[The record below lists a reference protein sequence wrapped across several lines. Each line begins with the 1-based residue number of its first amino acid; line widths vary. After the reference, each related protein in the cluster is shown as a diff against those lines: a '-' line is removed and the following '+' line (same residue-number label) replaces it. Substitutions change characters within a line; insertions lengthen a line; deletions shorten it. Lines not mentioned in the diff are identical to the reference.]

1 MHRPE
6 NNQLP
11 LPPSLDEVRASTVDI
26 SVIIVNYNVRE
37 FLEQALRSIERAETA
52 LHVEVFVVDNNSI
65 DGSVEMVQTRFPDVK
80 LIANENN
87 VGFSTANNQA
97 IRRAKGR
104 YLFILNPDTI
114 LREDTLDTLVSFMD
128 AHPDS
133 GAVGCKILNP
143 DGTFAPES
151 RRSFPTPDVAFY
163 RISGLSRLFPNSKRF
178 GRYNLS
184 YLSPEEAT
192 EVDALSG
199 SCMMVRHEALLRPY
213 KKAVRAVEKTD
224 SHYPGAGLFDEA
236 FFMYGEDLDWCYRIQ
251 QAGWKIHYTPDTQII
266 HYKGEST
273 KKGELRYVL
282 LFYGAMLRFAQKHFK
297 KRHSFLLRGLL
308 RVGIVIRGGLQVV
321 TNTFKRFALPLTDLL
336 LVALAAAL
344 AGGFRY
350 FLSALPF
357 PPLYFGLV
365 TPVFAVSIVAAIGV
379 LGGYRR
385 LHRTRVLPVLLGS
398 LLGFAIVSTLSF
410 FFQGIAFSRIAL
422 LAGLVL
428 AILFLG
434 SSRLIGRKPRRSE
447 HLLNRAVLVGN
458 YTEASRLNQTLVDH
472 PRPPLQLVG
481 YLEAESDIPHTTD
494 LSIPYLGGLRHLR
507 DTVRLREIDE
517 VLFAASMLSNQ
528 TIFSLIQQLQGLP
541 VACKIL
547 HEDREHLIGQARI
560 DALTA
565 PALIDAEQAF
575 GRQRSTFARR
585 AFEVT
590 LAILGL
596 MIHPFVSLIAKS
608 TGPESFPFAL
618 AGKTKQLTGVLR
630 GQCALVGHRAEEAP
644 LLPET
649 WQLKPGIFTLT
660 DMLPAHSRNPQEISN
675 AYWLYARNQSMAFD
689 LDVIIRCLNQLRESA
704 SGNR

>member
-6 NNQLP
+6 KNQLP
-11 LPPSLDEVRASTVDI
+11 PPSLDEVRASTVDI

-37 FLEQALRSIERAETA
+37 FLEQALRSIERAA
-52 LHVEVFVVDNNSI
+52 SNLKVEVFVVDNNSI
-65 DGSVEMVQTRFPDVK
+65 DGSVEMVKTRFPDVK

-97 IRRAKGR
+97 IRVARGR

-114 LREDTLDTLVSFMD
+114 LREDTLDILVSFMD
-128 AHPDS
+128 AHPES

-184 YLSPEEAT
+184 YLSPDEAT

-199 SCMMVRHEALLRPY
+199 SSMVVRHEALLRPY
-213 KKAVRAVEKTD
+213 GSAPATEGTD
-224 SHYPGAGLFDEA
+224 THYPGAGLFDEA

-251 QAGWKIHYTPDTQII
+251 QAGWKINYTPDTQII

-308 RVGIVIRGGLQVV
+308 RVGIVVRGSLQVL
-321 TNTFKRFALPLTDLL
+321 TNTIKRVAQPLTDLL
-336 LVALAAAL
+336 LVSVAAAL
-344 AGGFRY
+344 AGVARY
-350 FLSALPF
+350 ALSTLPL
-357 PPLYFGLV
+357 PLLYFGLV
-365 TPVFAVSIVAAIGV
+365 TPIFAISVVAGIGI
-379 LGGYRR
+379 LGGYSQP
-385 LHRTRVLPVLLGS
+385 HKMRVLPVLLGS
-398 LLGFAIVSTLSF
+398 LLGFASVSTLSF

-422 LAGLVL
+422 IAGLAL

-434 SSRLIGRKPRRSE
+434 TTRLIGRRRQNSE
-447 HLLNRAVLVGN
+447 HLLRRAVLVGN
-458 YTEASRLNQTLVDH
+458 FDEASRLNQTLVDH

-481 YLEAESDIPHTTD
+481 YLEAESDTPYTTD

-507 DTVRLREIDE
+507 DTVRLRGIDD
-517 VLFAASMLSNQ
+517 VLFAASILSNQ

-565 PALIDAEQAF
+565 PAMIDAEQAF

-590 LAILGL
+590 LASVGL
-596 MIHPFVSLIAKS
+596 MIHPFVLFAARLA
-608 TGPESFPFAL
+608 GPESFSFAL
-618 AGKTKQLTGVLR
+618 ATRTRQLSRVLKGER
-630 GQCALVGHRAEEAP
+630 ALVGHRPEEAP

-649 WQLKPGIFTLT
+649 WQLKTGIFTLT
-660 DMLPAHSRNPQEISN
+660 DMLPVHSRNPQEISN

-689 LDVIIRCLNQLRESA
+689 LDVIIRCLNQLQESI
-704 SGNR
+704 SRQR